1 MADAVRIFIL
11 MFKTG
16 EIMKKALI
24 AIIVVV
30 AVLLIIVGKGIST
43 YNNIIALE
51 EGVKTQWAQ
60 VENTYQRRFD
70 LIPNLVSTVQGE
82 ANFEK
87 STLTEVMEMR
97 SRMGGTVKLDE
108 SLMNDEA
115 ALKRFQEMQGSLSGA
130 LQRLMA
136 VSENYPDLK
145 SNTSFQELRV
155 QLEGAEN
162 RIAVERMRY
171 NETVKEFNTTIRQF
185 PTNLVAGFAGAT
197 PKALFSA
204 DAGAS
209 TAPKVQFDIK

>member
-1 MADAVRIFIL
+1 
-11 MFKTG
+11 
-16 EIMKKALI
+16 MKKVLI
-24 AIIVVV
+24 AVIIVVV
-30 AVLLIIVGKGIST
+30 ILLIIVGKGIGT

-51 EGVKTQWAQ
+51 EGVKAQWAQ
-60 VENTYQRRFD
+60 IENTYQRRFD

-87 STLTEVMEMR
+87 STLTEVMDMR

-115 ALKRFQEMQGSLSGA
+115 ALKRFQEMQGSLGGA

-145 SNTSFQELRV
+145 SNKSFQELRV

-162 RIAVERMRY
+162 RISVERKRY
-171 NETVKEFNTTIRQF
+171 NETVKEYNTTIRQF
-185 PTNLVAGFAGAT
+185 PTNIVAGFAGAS

-209 TAPKVQFDIK
+209 QAPKVQFDIK

>member
-1 MADAVRIFIL
+1 
-11 MFKTG
+11 
-16 EIMKKALI
+16 MKKALI

-70 LIPNLVSTVQGE
+70 IIPNLVSTVQGE

-115 ALKRFQEMQGSLSGA
+115 ALKRFQEVQGNLSGA

-162 RIAVERMRY
+162 RIAVERKRY
-171 NETVKEFNTTIRQF
+171 NETVQAFNTTIRQF
-185 PTNLVAGFAGAT
+185 PTNLVAGFAGAS

>member
-1 MADAVRIFIL
+1 
-11 MFKTG
+11 
-16 EIMKKALI
+16 MKKALI
-24 AIIVVV
+24 AIIVV
-30 AVLLIIVGKGIST
+30 AVILLIIVGKGIGT

-87 STLTEVMEMR
+87 STLTEVMDMR
-97 SRMGGTVKLDE
+97 SRMGGTIKLDE

-115 ALKRFQEMQGSLSGA
+115 ALKRFQEMQGTLSGA

-145 SNTSFQELRV
+145 SNKSFQELRV

-162 RIAVERMRY
+162 RIAVERKRY
-171 NETVKEFNTTIRQF
+171 NETVQAYNTTIRQF
-185 PTNLVAGFAGAT
+185 PTNVVAGFAGAS

-209 TAPKVQFDIK
+209 VAPKVQFDIK

>member
-1 MADAVRIFIL
+1 
-11 MFKTG
+11 
-16 EIMKKALI
+16 MKKALI

-136 VSENYPDLK
+136 VSENYPALK

-162 RIAVERMRY
+162 RIAVERKRY
-171 NETVKEFNTTIRQF
+171 NETVQAFNTTIRQF

>member
-1 MADAVRIFIL
+1 
-11 MFKTG
+11 
-16 EIMKKALI
+16 MKKALI
-24 AIIVVV
+24 AVIVVV
-30 AVLLIIVGKGIST
+30 VILLIIVGKGIGT

-87 STLTEVMEMR
+87 STLTEVMDMR
-97 SRMGGTVKLDE
+97 SRMGGTIKLDE

-115 ALKRFQEMQGSLSGA
+115 ALKRFQEMQGTLSGA

-145 SNTSFQELRV
+145 SNKSFQELRV

-162 RIAVERMRY
+162 RIAVERKRY
-171 NETVKEFNTTIRQF
+171 NETVQAYNTTIRQF
-185 PTNLVAGFAGAT
+185 PTNIVAGFAGAS

-209 TAPKVQFDIK
+209 VAPKVQFDIK

>member
-1 MADAVRIFIL
+1 
-11 MFKTG
+11 
-16 EIMKKALI
+16 MKKALI
-24 AIIVVV
+24 AVIIVVV
-30 AVLLIIVGKGIST
+30 ILLIIVGKGIGT

-51 EGVKTQWAQ
+51 EGVKAQWAQ

-115 ALKRFQEMQGSLSGA
+115 ALKRFQEMQGSLGGA

-145 SNTSFQELRV
+145 SNKSFQELRV

-162 RIAVERMRY
+162 RIAVERKRY
-171 NETVKEFNTTIRQF
+171 NETVKEYNTTIRQF
-185 PTNLVAGFAGAT
+185 PTNIVAGFAGAS

-209 TAPKVQFDIK
+209 VAPKVQFDVK

>member
-1 MADAVRIFIL
+1 
-11 MFKTG
+11 
-16 EIMKKALI
+16 MKKALI
-24 AIIVVV
+24 AVIVVV
-30 AVLLIIVGKGIST
+30 VILLIIVGKGIGT

-51 EGVKTQWAQ
+51 EGVKAQWAQ

-87 STLTEVMEMR
+87 STLTEVMDMR

-115 ALKRFQEMQGSLSGA
+115 ALKRFQEVQGNLSGA

-145 SNTSFQELRV
+145 SNKSFQELRV

-162 RIAVERMRY
+162 RIAVERKRY
-171 NETVKEFNTTIRQF
+171 NETVQAFNTTIRQF
-185 PTNLVAGFAGAT
+185 PTNIVAGFAGAS

-209 TAPKVQFDIK
+209 TTPKVQFDIK

>member
-1 MADAVRIFIL
+1 MYINPVNI
-11 MFKTG
+11 G
-16 EIMKKALI
+16 ELMKKVLI
-24 AIIVVV
+24 TVIIIV
-30 AVLLIIVGKGIST
+30 AILLIIVGKGIST

-115 ALKRFQEMQGSLSGA
+115 ALKRFQEMQGTLGGA

-145 SNTSFQELRV
+145 SNKSFQELRV

-162 RIAVERMRY
+162 RIAVERKRY
-171 NETVKEFNTTIRQF
+171 NETVQAFNTTIRQF
-185 PTNLVAGFAGAT
+185 PTNLVAGFAGAS

-209 TAPKVQFDIK
+209 QAPKVQFDVK

>member
-1 MADAVRIFIL
+1 
-11 MFKTG
+11 
-16 EIMKKALI
+16 MKKALI
-24 AIIVVV
+24 AVIVVV
-30 AVLLIIVGKGIST
+30 VILLIIVGKGIGT

-51 EGVKTQWAQ
+51 EGVKAQWAQ

-115 ALKRFQEMQGSLSGA
+115 ALKRFQEMQGSLGGA

-145 SNTSFQELRV
+145 SNKSFQELRV

-162 RIAVERMRY
+162 RIAVERKRY
-171 NETVKEFNTTIRQF
+171 NETVQAFNTSIRQF
-185 PTNLVAGFAGAT
+185 PTNIVAGFAGAS

-209 TAPKVQFDIK
+209 QAPKVQFDIK

>member
-1 MADAVRIFIL
+1 
-11 MFKTG
+11 
-16 EIMKKALI
+16 MKKALI
-24 AIIVVV
+24 AV
-30 AVLLIIVGKGIST
+30 AVVIVILLIIVGKGIGT

-51 EGVKTQWAQ
+51 EGVKAQWAQ

-87 STLTEVMEMR
+87 STLTEVMDMR

-115 ALKRFQEMQGSLSGA
+115 ALKRFQEMQGSLGGA

-145 SNTSFQELRV
+145 SNKSFQELRV

-162 RIAVERMRY
+162 RIAVERKRY
-171 NETVKEFNTTIRQF
+171 NETVQAFNTTIRQF
-185 PTNLVAGFAGAT
+185 PTNIVAGFAGAS

-209 TAPKVQFDIK
+209 VAPKVQFDVK

>member
-1 MADAVRIFIL
+1 
-11 MFKTG
+11 
-16 EIMKKALI
+16 MKKVLI
-24 AIIVVV
+24 AVIVVV
-30 AVLLIIVGKGIST
+30 VILLIIVGKGIGT

-51 EGVKTQWAQ
+51 ESVKAQWAQ

-115 ALKRFQEMQGSLSGA
+115 ALKRFQEMQGSLGGA

-145 SNTSFQELRV
+145 SNKSFQELRV

-162 RIAVERMRY
+162 RIAVERKRY
-171 NETVKEFNTTIRQF
+171 NETVKEYNTTIRQF
-185 PTNLVAGFAGAT
+185 PTNLVAGFAGAS

-204 DAGAS
+204 DAAAS

>member
-1 MADAVRIFIL
+1 
-11 MFKTG
+11 
-16 EIMKKALI
+16 MKKALI

-30 AVLLIIVGKGIST
+30 VILLIIVGKGIGT

-87 STLTEVMEMR
+87 STLTEVMDMR
-97 SRMGGTVKLDE
+97 SRMGGTIKLDE

-115 ALKRFQEMQGSLSGA
+115 ALKRFQEMQGTLSGA

-145 SNTSFQELRV
+145 SNKSFQELRV

-162 RIAVERMRY
+162 RIAVERKRY
-171 NETVKEFNTTIRQF
+171 NETVQAYNTTIRQF
-185 PTNLVAGFAGAT
+185 PTNIVAGFAGAS

-209 TAPKVQFDIK
+209 QAPKVQFDIK

>member
-1 MADAVRIFIL
+1 
-11 MFKTG
+11 
-16 EIMKKALI
+16 MKKALI
-24 AIIVVV
+24 AVIIVVV
-30 AVLLIIVGKGIST
+30 ILLIIVGKGIGT

-51 EGVKTQWAQ
+51 EGVKAQWAQ

-115 ALKRFQEMQGSLSGA
+115 ALKRFQEMQGSLGGA

-145 SNTSFQELRV
+145 SNKSFQELRV

-162 RIAVERMRY
+162 RIAVERKRY

-185 PTNLVAGFAGAT
+185 PTNIVAGFAGAS

>member
-1 MADAVRIFIL
+1 
-11 MFKTG
+11 
-16 EIMKKALI
+16 MKKALI
-24 AIIVVV
+24 AVIVVIV
-30 AVLLIIVGKGIST
+30 ILLIIVGKGIGT

-51 EGVKTQWAQ
+51 EGVKSQWAQ

-115 ALKRFQEMQGSLSGA
+115 ALKRFQEMQGTLGGA

-145 SNTSFQELRV
+145 SNKSFQELRV

-162 RIAVERMRY
+162 RIAVERKRY
-171 NETVKEFNTTIRQF
+171 NETVQTFNTTIRQF
-185 PTNLVAGFAGAT
+185 PTNIVAGFAGAS

-209 TAPKVQFDIK
+209 VAPKVQFDIK

>member
-1 MADAVRIFIL
+1 
-11 MFKTG
+11 
-16 EIMKKALI
+16 MKKALI
-24 AIIVVV
+24 AVIVVV
-30 AVLLIIVGKGIST
+30 VILLIIVVKGNGT

-51 EGVKTQWAQ
+51 EGVKAQWAQ

-87 STLTEVMEMR
+87 STLTEVMDMR
-97 SRMGGTVKLDE
+97 SRMGGTIKLDE

-115 ALKRFQEMQGSLSGA
+115 ALQRFQEMQGTLSGA

-145 SNTSFQELRV
+145 SNKSFQELRV

-162 RIAVERMRY
+162 RIAVERKRY
-171 NETVKEFNTTIRQF
+171 NETVQAYNTTIRQF
-185 PTNLVAGFAGAT
+185 PTNIVAGFAGAS

-209 TAPKVQFDIK
+209 QAPKVQFDIK

>member
-1 MADAVRIFIL
+1 
-11 MFKTG
+11 
-16 EIMKKALI
+16 
-24 AIIVVV
+24 
-30 AVLLIIVGKGIST
+30 
-43 YNNIIALE
+43 
-51 EGVKTQWAQ
+51 
-60 VENTYQRRFD
+60 
-70 LIPNLVSTVQGE
+70 
-82 ANFEK
+82 
-87 STLTEVMEMR
+87 MEMR
-97 SRMGGTVKLDE
+97 SRMGGPVKLDE

-115 ALKRFQEMQGSLSGA
+115 ALKKFQDMQGTLGGA

-145 SNTSFQELRV
+145 SNKSFQELRV

-162 RIAVERMRY
+162 RIAVERKRY

-185 PTNLVAGFAGAT
+185 PTNLVAGFAGAS

>member
-1 MADAVRIFIL
+1 
-11 MFKTG
+11 
-16 EIMKKALI
+16 MKKALI
-24 AIIVVV
+24 AVIVVIV
-30 AVLLIIVGKGIST
+30 ILLIIVGKGIGT

-51 EGVKTQWAQ
+51 EGVKAQWAQ

-87 STLTEVMEMR
+87 STLTEVMDMR
-97 SRMGGTVKLDE
+97 SRMGGTIKLDE

-115 ALKRFQEMQGSLSGA
+115 ALKRFQEMQGSLGGA

-145 SNTSFQELRV
+145 SNKSFQEIRV

-162 RIAVERMRY
+162 RIAVERKRY
-171 NETVKEFNTTIRQF
+171 NETVQAYNTTIRQF
-185 PTNLVAGFAGAT
+185 PTNIVAGFAGAS
-197 PKALFSA
+197 PKVLFSA

>member
-1 MADAVRIFIL
+1 
-11 MFKTG
+11 
-16 EIMKKALI
+16 MKKALI
-24 AIIVVV
+24 AVIVVV
-30 AVLLIIVGKGIST
+30 VILLIIVGKGIGT

-97 SRMGGTVKLDE
+97 SRMGGTIKLDE

-115 ALKRFQEMQGSLSGA
+115 ALKRFQEMQGTLSGA

-145 SNTSFQELRV
+145 SNKSFQELRV

-162 RIAVERMRY
+162 RIAVERKRY
-171 NETVKEFNTTIRQF
+171 NETVQAYNTTIRQF
-185 PTNLVAGFAGAT
+185 PTNLVAGFAGAS

-209 TAPKVQFDIK
+209 VAPKVQFDIK

>member
-1 MADAVRIFIL
+1 
-11 MFKTG
+11 
-16 EIMKKALI
+16 MKKALI
-24 AIIVVV
+24 AVIIVVV
-30 AVLLIIVGKGIST
+30 ILLIIVGKGIGT

-51 EGVKTQWAQ
+51 EGVKAQWAQ

-115 ALKRFQEMQGSLSGA
+115 ALKRFQEMQGTLGGA

-145 SNTSFQELRV
+145 SNKSFQELRV

-162 RIAVERMRY
+162 RIAVERKRY
-171 NETVKEFNTTIRQF
+171 NETVKEYNTTIRQF
-185 PTNLVAGFAGAT
+185 PTNIVAGFAGAS

-209 TAPKVQFDIK
+209 TAPKVQFDVK

>member
-1 MADAVRIFIL
+1 
-11 MFKTG
+11 
-16 EIMKKALI
+16 MKKALI
-24 AIIVVV
+24 AVIVVV
-30 AVLLIIVGKGIST
+30 VILLIIVGKGIGT

-87 STLTEVMEMR
+87 STLTEVMDMR

-162 RIAVERMRY
+162 RIAVERKRY
-171 NETVKEFNTTIRQF
+171 NETVQAFNTTIRQF

>member
-1 MADAVRIFIL
+1 
-11 MFKTG
+11 
-16 EIMKKALI
+16 MKKALI

-30 AVLLIIVGKGIST
+30 VILLIIVGKGIGT

-87 STLTEVMEMR
+87 STLTEVMDMR
-97 SRMGGTVKLDE
+97 SRMGGTIKLDE

-115 ALKRFQEMQGSLSGA
+115 ALKRFQEMQGTLSGA

-145 SNTSFQELRV
+145 SNKSFQELRV

-162 RIAVERMRY
+162 RIAVERKRC
-171 NETVKEFNTTIRQF
+171 NETVQAYNTTIRQF
-185 PTNLVAGFAGAT
+185 PTNIVAGFAGAS

-209 TAPKVQFDIK
+209 QAPKVQFDIK

>member
-1 MADAVRIFIL
+1 LYIDTV
-11 MFKTG
+11 KTG

-24 AIIVVV
+24 AVIVVV
-30 AVLLIIVGKGIST
+30 VILLIIVGKGIGT

-87 STLTEVMEMR
+87 STLTEVMDMR
-97 SRMGGTVKLDE
+97 SRMGGTIKLDE

-115 ALKRFQEMQGSLSGA
+115 ALKRFQEMQGTLSGA

-145 SNTSFQELRV
+145 SNKSFQELRV

-162 RIAVERMRY
+162 RIAVERKRY
-171 NETVKEFNTTIRQF
+171 NETVQAYNTTIRQF
-185 PTNLVAGFAGAT
+185 PTNLVAGFAGT
-197 PKALFSA
+197 SPKALFSA
-204 DAGAS
+204 DTGAS
-209 TAPKVQFDIK
+209 QAPKVQFDIK

>member
-1 MADAVRIFIL
+1 
-11 MFKTG
+11 
-16 EIMKKALI
+16 MKKALI
-24 AIIVVV
+24 ALIVV
-30 AVLLIIVGKGIST
+30 AVILLIIVGKCIGT
-43 YNNIIALE
+43 YNHIIALE
-51 EGVKTQWAQ
+51 EGVKAQWAQ

-108 SLMNDEA
+108 SIMNDEA
-115 ALKRFQEMQGSLSGA
+115 ALKRFQEMQGSLGGA

-145 SNTSFQELRV
+145 SNKSFQELRV

-162 RIAVERMRY
+162 RIAVERKRY
-171 NETVKEFNTTIRQF
+171 NETVKDYNTTIRQF
-185 PTNLVAGFAGAT
+185 PTNLVAGFAGAS

-209 TAPKVQFDIK
+209 VAPKVQFDIK

>member
-1 MADAVRIFIL
+1 
-11 MFKTG
+11 
-16 EIMKKALI
+16 MKKALI

-30 AVLLIIVGKGIST
+30 VILLIIVGKGIGT

-87 STLTEVMEMR
+87 STLTEVMDMR
-97 SRMGGTVKLDE
+97 SRMGGTIKLDE

-115 ALKRFQEMQGSLSGA
+115 ALKRFQEMQGTLSGA

-145 SNTSFQELRV
+145 SNKSFQELRV

-162 RIAVERMRY
+162 RIAVERKRY
-171 NETVKEFNTTIRQF
+171 NETVQAYNTTIRQF
-185 PTNLVAGFAGAT
+185 PTNLVAGFAGAS

-204 DAGAS
+204 DAAAS